1 MREDPFRLLAD
12 NATDYAMFTTD
23 RAGRVEAW
31 NPGAER
37 LFGFAKRE
45 IRGRS
50 ADVLFVPEDR
60 DAGIPELERSLALGA
75 SRAENERWHLRKD
88 GSRFWASGVMI
99 GLREDGRLR
108 GYAKVVRDFTER
120 RQLRMRARDPT
131 QHLIEVEF
139 VRS

>member
-37 LFGFAKRE
+37 LFGFTE
-45 IRGRS
+45 GEMRGRS
-50 ADVLFVPEDR
+50 ADVLFVSEDR

-88 GSRFWASGVMI
+88 ESRFWGAGIMMPLLSPDRQHLGF
-99 GLREDGRLR
+99 
-108 GYAKVVRDFTER
+108 AKVLRDFTR
-120 RQLRMRARDPT
+120 RRELEAAHIDAQ
-131 QHLIEVEF
+131 
-139 VRS
+139 